1 MRGRR
6 SLTTQHL
13 DRYIFCLN
21 MVIKKKFIPM
31 VDMIK
36 EIRSDLEAS

>member
-1 MRGRR
+1 
-6 SLTTQHL
+6 
-13 DRYIFCLN
+13 

-36 EIRSDLEAS
+36 EIRSDLEASQQYQIDKRTVRRILEHL